1 MRDLYFVTEPTN
13 GSSSSGG
20 SSGSN
25 LYKCN
30 ICHST
35 YSHPGNFKQH
45 LLKHEREKRGL
56 SGDSNHLNSVLQSA
70 FGKYQNILRL
80 LLCPHWGIH

>member
-1 MRDLYFVTEPTN
+1 M
-13 GSSSSGG
+13 
-20 SSGSN
+20 
-25 LYKCN
+25 YKCN

-45 LLKHEREKRGL
+45 LLKHEREKRGM

-70 FGKYQNILRL
+70 FGETQFITFNMEMIPNTLSS
-80 LLCPHWGIH
+80 PS

>member
-1 MRDLYFVTEPTN
+1 M
-13 GSSSSGG
+13 
-20 SSGSN
+20 
-25 LYKCN
+25 YKCN

-70 FGKYQNILRL
+70 FGKTHLS
-80 LLCPHWGIH
+80 LCLNNYLYSLSFLS

>member
-1 MRDLYFVTEPTN
+1 M
-13 GSSSSGG
+13 
-20 SSGSN
+20 
-25 LYKCN
+25 YKCN

-70 FGKYQNILRL
+70 FGKRQLFSILSTICILTVIL
-80 LLCPHWGIH
+80 LS

>member
-1 MRDLYFVTEPTN
+1 M
-13 GSSSSGG
+13 
-20 SSGSN
+20 
-25 LYKCN
+25 YKCN

-70 FGKYQNILRL
+70 FGKIKQNYNSANIFIL
-80 LLCPHWGIH
+80 HSVSSIYIIHCVDLTEPL